1 MSCSRTYEN
10 YDENEYFLKFHN
22 IHPIL
27 MYSTNK
33 YDLQK
38 KELQITLL
46 NKLNDKLI
54 DEDTLKNIYNDLIKL
69 EIKYKNIL
77 NKIQYEHKEIE
88 NNIKI
93 NNEKNLINFI
103 SFINEQ
109 SFN

>member
-46 NKLNDKLI
+46 NKLNDK
-54 DEDTLKNIYNDLIKL
+54 
-69 EIKYKNIL
+69 
-77 NKIQYEHKEIE
+77 
-88 NNIKI
+88 
-93 NNEKNLINFI
+93 
-103 SFINEQ
+103 
-109 SFN
+109 

>member
-10 YDENEYFLKFHN
+10 YNENDYFLKFHN

-27 MYSTNK
+27 VYSNNK
-33 YDLQK
+33 YDLKK

-46 NKLNDKLI
+46 NKLNNKLI
-54 DEDTLKNIYNDLIKL
+54 NEETFYNIYNDLIKL
-69 EIKYKNIL
+69 ENKYDNIL
-77 NKIQYEHKEIE
+77 NKINYEHKEIE
-88 NNIKI
+88 KNIKI

>member
-103 SFINEQ
+103 LFINEQ
-109 SFN
+109 SF

>member
-88 NNIKI
+88 KNIKI

-103 SFINEQ
+103 LFINEQ
-109 SFN
+109 SF